1 MYTQTIETISRRG
14 CTVTKTAKVIAVIS
28 ETETYRVNYPF
39 KKQYAELIP
48 DVVTNIKG
56 RYYIVGEF
64 ITAHEAHEFIIEC
77 MTLRQ
82 QFQTKNFN

>member
-1 MYTQTIETISRRG
+1 MAQQIIETFSRRG
-14 CTVTKTAKVIAVIS
+14 CTVTKRIKVINVIKDI
-28 ETETYRVNYPF
+28 ETYKVSYPF